1 MGWLSL
7 NTANCPVIGAGFLL
21 LLAAGCSSV
30 EKLNGQ
36 VLDVFGQ
43 PVGGATIAI
52 KGQTSHLLADNRG
65 NFSLEITRGQS
76 LTLMAGKDGFAR
88 DKLEV
93 ELPENQDEDLPR
105 ANFSLFPEPEEA
117 GFYGLGYREL
127 NALPKSEIHELGSE
141 LEVVHG
147 LRDVP
152 DTRLAPTKDPHQF
165 IFRTTLRRDE
175 LARLDLKLLRLDF
188 VEKQTLKGVTGPME
202 STVELWVPQEE
213 IAFELRGMLTKDLYL
228 LTTNENLEAGMYA
241 FEDQGA
247 LSSRESGSLLRL
259 SQEMRMAHV
268 FEVR

>member
-1 MGWLSL
+1 MSWLSQ
-7 NTANCPVIGAGFLL
+7 NTARCAVIGAIVALL
-21 LLAAGCSSV
+21 LSAGCSSGD
-30 EKLNGQ
+30 KLNGQ

-52 KGQTSHLLADNRG
+52 KGQTSHLLADSRG
-65 NFSLEITRGQS
+65 NFSMDITRGQS
-76 LTLMAGKDGFAR
+76 LTLMAGKDGFVR
-88 DKLEV
+88 DKLDL
-93 ELPENQDEDLPR
+93 ELPENTDEPLPR
-105 ANFSLFPEPEEA
+105 ANFALFPEPQEA

-127 NALPKSEIHELGSE
+127 DALPKSEIHELGSE

-147 LRDVP
+147 LRDIA
-152 DTRLAPTKDPHQF
+152 DTRLAPTKEPHQF

-175 LARLDLKLLRLDF
+175 LARLDLKLLRLEF

-213 IAFELRGMLTKDLYL
+213 IPFELRGMLTKDLYL
-228 LTTNENLEAGMYA
+228 LSTDENLEPGMYA
-241 FEDQGA
+241 FEDQAA